1 MLSEHIAFLNKKL
14 SSERYALSFLIK
26 VASLNV
32 WKNVY
37 CAMYIQIQVLLLHFG
52 DKVQMRKPFLKV
64 KNQLELSTPH

>member
-1 MLSEHIAFLNKKL
+1 MLLEHIAFLNKKL

-26 VASLNV
+26 VASSNV
-32 WKNVY
+32 WENVY
-37 CAMYIQIQVLLLHFG
+37 YAMYIQIQVLVLRFG